1 METLAD
7 WIQRRGPLPPNE
19 AVGWIIRLAKHV
31 EALHEHGVAHGNVS
45 PACVLLA
52 SADPRTPGFMSDVRK
67 TIESLPFHSPERIRG
82 GQISPSDDVWAV
94 AATLYTA
101 LTAAPPF
108 VGASENELRQQVLK
122 GAPAPLSVYGV
133 DDERLERLMGMS
145 FSADAGRRLSNVAL
159 FRRELE
165 RVHPSPAGLE
175 ALEDEEVG
183 DEDQAATAMLAV
195 GQAGAAD
202 SRGAASMKAL
212 FAPPSFQADSRVAP
226 VPAAEPSDFDT
237 NPPPPA
243 AGDATVMRELP
254 AHIMAM
260 AARAAGGGSNP
271 PPADGAPDKQP
282 EPPSAPKPAGP
293 PRPGAPPSAPR
304 PPMAPPRVPQFS
316 PAHGG
321 PNQEALSA
329 AATVAVPV
337 PAPPR
342 PQAPTAPV
350 APVAPAGPRPG
361 FAPPPNAPPAH
372 GPTGGDRDP
381 DDVRT
386 VMHAGDIRSLLD
398 ASSQPQ
404 QAPTPGASPFGPAS
418 PPRPQPP
425 QPPGRPP
432 QAPVPPATP
441 SQQGSMQMQAPLKSG
456 GTARPPG
463 AAPPVPP
470 AAPGP
475 RPAPSTQMGLGAAE
489 AARAAPPPPAPEP
502 RIPSTN
508 SALEDEDD
516 EDDGARTM
524 MRESP
529 ILSPMQMGPRPA
541 AGGPPKRP
549 SQDEPTQTESQFAGA
564 REGFTDARLAA
575 ENSFAGGA
583 PGPWGA
589 APAAQPGFSPANAPQ
604 GTGVSALIA
613 EALDAPK
620 PPGDGPQGGSANEP
634 AAGGSPG
641 FGGFGSPPNVP
652 GFGGAPGGFGQ
663 PGFGA
668 QFPQQPG
675 FGPGGGT
682 PGFGAPTPTNT
693 PGFGAPNAN
702 PPQGGFGS
710 PGNFGQGGFNPA
722 FGQNP
727 GAPGFGDPTPGHAQ
741 HNPAFPTGEPTT
753 SGPAIKLKQG
763 RSYGSLILICV
774 LVLVLAAA
782 VTFIVLKYRDK
793 LGLGSLDAPAG
804 SWPSLV
810 AEARLPGCAS
820 APQVLSDAAAVA
832 DRAPSPSR

>member
-52 SADPRTPGFMSDVRK
+52 AADPRTPGFMSDVRK

-108 VGASENELRQQVLK
+108 VGANDDELRQQVLK

-133 DDERLERLMGMS
+133 DDDRLERLMGMS
-145 FSADAGRRLSNVAL
+145 FAVEAGRRLSNVAL

-165 RVHPSPAGLE
+165 RVHPSPVGLE

-195 GQAGAAD
+195 GAASSGGAD

-212 FAPPSFQADSRVAP
+212 FAPPSFQVDSAVSGGRAAP
-226 VPAAEPSDFDT
+226 LPPAEGGDLDT

-260 AARAAGGGSNP
+260 AARAAAGSNP
-271 PPADGAPDKQP
+271 PPADPAAEKQP
-282 EPPSAPKPAGP
+282 APPSAPKPAAGP
-293 PRPGAPPSAPR
+293 PRPAPPSAPR
-304 PPMAPPRVPQFS
+304 PPLAPPRVPQFS
-316 PAHGG
+316 PAQGG
-321 PNQEALSA
+321 PGFAAGQDAISA
-329 AATVAVPV
+329 AQTVAVPV

-342 PQAPTAPV
+342 PQAPV
-350 APVAPAGPRPG
+350 APVAPIAPTGPRPG
-361 FAPPPNAPPAH
+361 FSPPVSGA
-372 GPTGGDRDP
+372 DRDP

-398 ASSQPQ
+398 ASGPAA
-404 QAPTPGASPFGPAS
+404 QAAPPPAPGASPFGPAS

-425 QPPGRPP
+425 SPPGRPP
-432 QAPVPPATP
+432 IPPASP
-441 SQQGSMQMQAPLKSG
+441 SQQMQAPLVSG
-456 GTARPPG
+456 GTARPGPTGGTPASGPVMSPG
-463 AAPPVPP
+463 P
-470 AAPGP
+470 AGP

-489 AARAAPPPPAPEP
+489 VARAAAPAEP
-502 RIPSTN
+502 RLPSTN
-508 SALEDEDD
+508 SALEDED
-516 EDDGARTM
+516 EDDGARTV

-529 ILSPMQMGPRPA
+529 ILSPMQLGPRPA
-541 AGGPPKRP
+541 AGGLAKRP
-549 SQDEPTQTESQFAGA
+549 SQDEPTQSESEFASNA
-564 REGFTDARLAA
+564 RGGFSEAKLAA

-583 PGPWGA
+583 PGAWGA
-589 APAAQPGFSPANAPQ
+589 PPPAHGAPAPGGPPAQPGFQSANQP
-604 GTGVSALIA
+604 GVSALIA

-620 PPGDGPQGGSANEP
+620 GDAAPSP
-634 AAGGSPG
+634 AAPNPEGGAFG
-641 FGGFGSPPNVP
+641 AFGGPINAPPHN
-652 GFGGAPGGFGQ
+652 
-663 PGFGA
+663 
-668 QFPQQPG
+668 
-675 FGPGGGT
+675 
-682 PGFGAPTPTNT
+682 
-693 PGFGAPNAN
+693 PGFGAPNA
-702 PPQGGFGS
+702 GGFGS
-710 PGNFGQGGFNPA
+710 SPQPGGFGQQPGFGQGGAPFGGQPGPQGFGANNAAGGFGATPPQNPQGA
-722 FGQNP
+722 FGGGFGQNQ
-727 GAPGFGDPTPGHAQ
+727 AGFGDAAMAQPGPHAHQ
-741 HNPAFPTGEPTT
+741 PAFPTGEPTT

-793 LGLGSLDAPAG
+793 LGLGALDAPTH
-804 SWPSLV
+804 SWPTLV
-810 AEARLPGCAS
+810 ADARLLECAR
-820 APQVLSDAAAVA
+820 ATDPLPDGVA
-832 DRAPSPSR
+832 RPR